1 MSADE
6 GLPKGGV
13 FALTFAGED
22 ILAGTMAS
30 GVWRRSLSDLRLSS
44 AVQSVGVAAAFSLK
58 IINPNPFNSTLHV
71 SYRIPVSSQVSL
83 TMLDITGRTRLT
95 VLSEHQREGSH
106 EKSFDMKEL
115 GPGIYFYQ
123 LRVGMYT
130 QTKKVLWLALT
141 PVRLRTTTSSVQ

>member
-1 MSADE
+1 
-6 GLPKGGV
+6 
-13 FALTFAGED
+13 
-22 ILAGTMAS
+22 
-30 GVWRRSLSDLRLSS
+30 
-44 AVQSVGVAAAFSLK
+44 VGVAAAFSLK
-58 IINPNPFNSTLHV
+58 VINPNPFNSTLHV
-71 SYRIPVSSQVSL
+71 SYRIPVGSQVSL
-83 TMLDITGRTRLT
+83 TMLDITGRTRLA